1 MENKLDI
8 VLKLLDNVEV
18 KGKQNLNNILACI
31 QLITE
36 YQEEMKK

>member
-8 VLKLLDNVEV
+8 VLKLLDNIEV
-18 KGKQNLNNILACI
+18 KGKQNLNNVLACI

-36 YQEEMKK
+36 YQEEHKE

>member
-8 VLKLLDNVEV
+8 VLKLLDNIDLYFL
-18 KGKQNLNNILACI
+18 QCLNNVLACI
-31 QLITE
+31 KLNTE

>member
-8 VLKLLDNVEV
+8 VLKLLDNIEV
-18 KGKQNLNNILACI
+18 RGKQNLNNILACI

>member
-8 VLKLLDNVEV
+8 VLKLLENVEV
-18 KGKQNLNNILACI
+18 KGKQNLNNLLACI

>member
-8 VLKLLDNVEV
+8 VLKLLENVEV

>member
-8 VLKLLDNVEV
+8 VLKLLENVEG
-18 KGKQNLNNILACI
+18 KGKQNLNNVLACI

>member
-8 VLKLLDNVEV
+8 VLKLLDNIEV
-18 KGKQNLNNILACI
+18 KGKQNLNNVLACT